1 MTRAEYEQR
10 RFEFCK
16 RGADLPQSKLDVESV
31 NLIRELHAYKTA
43 EINKLNE
50 TLSADGLA
58 KKFGVHV
65 RTIEKVLRY
74 ETWKHA

>member
-10 RFEFCK
+10 RFEFCR
-16 RGADLPQSKLDVESV
+16 RGNDLPQSKLDVESV
-31 NLIRELHAYKTA
+31 TLIRELHAYKVA
-43 EINKLNE
+43 EIKKLND
-50 TLSADGLA
+50 TLSAKGLA
-58 KKFGVHV
+58 DKFGVHA

>member
-1 MTRAEYEQR
+1 MTRSEYEQR

-16 RGADLPQSKLDVESV
+16 RGADLPQSKLDAESAT
-31 NLIRELHAYKTA
+31 LIRELHAYKVA
-43 EINKLNE
+43 EVKRLNE
-50 TLSADGLA
+50 TLSAEGLS

-74 ETWKHA
+74 EIWKHA